1 MTNFKE
7 ISPEELEAEYDPEAI
22 EEAEQIE
29 PQQVDNVNSPFS
41 FLLANMVSGGGR
53 SRSERIRSKL
63 LLIVA
68 CNYFASLALCSPPLR
83 PLYEGKLAIILKV
96 EAGN

>member
-22 EEAEQIE
+22 EEAEQSE

-63 LLIVA
+63 LLVA
-68 CNYFASLALCSPPLR
+68 CKLFLHSGPRTCTLFARLR
-83 PLYEGKLAIILKV
+83 S
-96 EAGN
+96 